1 MSNTRQKILRGTSQI
16 IIKETTNK
24 RSREQEIPLQAI
36 SSIEQ
41 LSASR
46 RMPIFL
52 RSITAK

>member
-46 RMPIFL
+46 RMPVFL
-52 RSITAK
+52 LSITAK

>member
-41 LSASR
+41 LSAFR